1 MVMQVLE
8 NACRDDEELHAILD
22 DSIGN
27 LELMKQRVSAATA
40 SKGVSAATALCS
52 FDFLICFVI

>member
-1 MVMQVLE
+1 
-8 NACRDDEELHAILD
+8 
-22 DSIGN
+22 
-27 LELMKQRVSAATA
+27 MKQRVSAATASKGVSAATA